1 MAFKYCLLFRTLDSL
16 IQQNEDVDKTITYL
30 KMDVEGYELD
40 CFENWFNTN
49 VLDNVEQF
57 GIEIHLSNKMV
68 PKNQIKLTFSN
79 LNKVLL
85 RLLNDYGFYMV
96 DSEPNRCIE
105 KREDGQKIYYSYN
118 DVLFVKNNE
127 INL

>member
-1 MAFKYCLLFRTLDSL
+1 
-16 IQQNEDVDKTITYL
+16 
-30 KMDVEGYELD
+30 MDVEGYELD
-40 CFENWFNTN
+40 CFENWFSTN
-49 VLDNVEQF
+49 VFDNVEQF
-57 GIEIHLSNKMV
+57 GIEIHLSNKI

-85 RLLNDYGFYMV
+85 RLLKDYGFYMV

-118 DVLFVKNNE
+118 DVLFVKNSKIE
-127 INL
+127 L